1 MTKTRQEGRLRV
13 FIFTILTL
21 MLAFGLGAGRT
32 VAQDLLEKPAVPRKL
47 ANAEIRFV
55 QAALAVDGSYEG
67 PIDGNWSQ
75 KTQLA
80 FVQTMRDQFG
90 PGRIRMADLA
100 QLSRRFRTA
109 LAGGRW
115 EPIAPDGA
123 NLSYVLPLAVVSPLN
138 RQDEIAHADSDGHLI
153 VRTRAYDAEGVLALH
168 NWLLDNALQRDP
180 ARRAKLSTDMVTTAV
195 LTDRTNTVYIRS
207 MQRGQ
212 KYMTVVVQWTPQR
225 AAEARLITG
234 SIRPGVQPPL
244 ELPTDGLLLK
254 AIAALDGP
262 SEPARPNVPAG
273 PSPVAT
279 GFYVN
284 NTDLVTSLAALSDCK
299 ALTLADGTRLRRL
312 RIARVHGL
320 ALMTSQVRS
329 ASWIRLGGDV
339 EAEPGQQVIALGFGA
354 DSPANVR
361 PSRSHGRVQGDVLIG
376 NNGLRLSVTLPNSPG
391 SSGAPVFLGD
401 GRIAGV
407 LLGRPADTAQAPTHV
422 LPASRLTAFL
432 QHSNT
437 LFDRAGTQTDVAEE
451 PGPIV
456 RLFCK

>member
-1 MTKTRQEGRLRV
+1 MTIVRQHGRLRF
-13 FIFTILTL
+13 FIFAILTL
-21 MLAFGLGAGRT
+21 MLAIGLGAGQAA
-32 VAQDLLEKPAVPRKL
+32 AQDLLEKPAVPRKM
-47 ANAEIRFV
+47 ADAEIRFV

-75 KTQLA
+75 KSQLA

-90 PGRIRMADLA
+90 PGQIKLADLA

-115 EPIAPDGA
+115 EPVAPDGA
-123 NLSYVLPLAVVSPLN
+123 NLSYVLPLAVVGPLN

-168 NWLLDNALQRDP
+168 NWLLDNALQPDP
-180 ARRAKLSTDMVTTAV
+180 ARRARLSDDMVTTAV

-207 MQRGQ
+207 LRHGQ
-212 KYMTVVVQWTPQR
+212 KYVTVIVQWTPQR
-225 AAEARLITG
+225 AAEARLISG
-234 SIRPGVQPPL
+234 SIQPGVQAPL
-244 ELPTDGLLLK
+244 ELPADGLLLK

-262 SEPARPNVPAG
+262 SDPARPNVPSG
-273 PSPVAT
+273 SVPVAT

-320 ALMTSQVRS
+320 ALMTSPVRS
-329 ASWIRLGGDV
+329 ASWVRLGGNV
-339 EAEPGQQVIALGFGA
+339 EAEPGQQVIALGFGTE
-354 DSPANVR
+354 SPANLR
-361 PSRSHGRVQGDVLIG
+361 PGRSHGRVQGDALIG
-376 NNGLRLSVTLPNSPG
+376 NNGLRLSVTLPNPPG
-391 SSGAPVFLGD
+391 SGGAPVFLGD

-407 LLGRPADTAQAPTHV
+407 LLGRPADEPQAPAHV
-422 LPASRLTAFL
+422 LPASRLTALL
-432 QHSNT
+432 QRSNT
-437 LFDRAGTQTDVAEE
+437 LFDRAETQTDVAEG

-456 RLFCK
+456 PLFCK